1 MPKKKKK
8 SKKKT
13 TKPMTEEERQKIL
26 ARYSQTSVSKK
37 ETDPL
42 ENVTMESL
50 RSMSVEEREKLK
62 KAWLN
67 APPPAKK
74 PLQRMRLPGDFLNVD
89 VRDDLRAPICC
100 VLGHVDAGKTSLLD
114 ALRKSNVCGGEQGK
128 ITQQIGA
135 SFFLFL
141 VFNK

>member
-50 RSMSVEEREKLK
+50 RAMSVEEREKLK
-62 KAWLN
+62 MAWLN
-67 APPPAKK
+67 APHLLKNLFK
-74 PLQRMRLPGDFLNVD
+74 E
-89 VRDDLRAPICC
+89 C
-100 VLGHVDAGKTSLLD
+100 V
-114 ALRKSNVCGGEQGK
+114 
-128 ITQQIGA
+128 
-135 SFFLFL
+135 FL
-141 VFNK
+141 VTF